1 MKQESSEG
9 CPRCDDYDEVVEE
22 LKKEKEN
29 KDREVKSQLQKCEER
44 HKKKDTKIKGMEKK
58 ILTMTI
64 IAVVAGTILGKDFID
79 EIASYFKS
87 FNDVKDSA
95 SKLIGSTDTTEQT
108 KDLVKNDNED
118 STEEFD
124 DAFVLVPAPREI
136 DMSSWTSLI
145 AMSDLNNNIIQP
157 YYGNSIIDSL
167 VDSQNQSL
175 TSLILETTLESFEP
189 EMSMMNMSSLSD
201 IYSMTSFGEEVIDF
215 SLPFSGLEFDIDEPF
230 LPLSV
235 PPAIVPETG
244 SIVPLCLATFTLGFR
259 RKRK

>member
-9 CPRCDDYDEVVEE
+9 CPRCDDYNEVVEE

-64 IAVVAGTILGKDFID
+64 IAVVAGTVLGKDFID

-87 FNDVKDSA
+87 FNDVADNA
-95 SKLIGSTDTTEQT
+95 SKLIGSADLPEQP
-108 KDLVKNDNED
+108 KELAKNDNED

-145 AMSDLNNNIIQP
+145 AMADLNNDIIQP
-157 YYGNSIIDSL
+157 YYGNSILDSL

-201 IYSMTSFGEEVIDF
+201 IYSMTSFGEVITVPFIDF
-215 SLPFSGLEFDIDEPF
+215 DFGIDEPVAF
-230 LPLSV
+230 TSL
-235 PPAIVPETG
+235 PPAVVPET
-244 SIVPLCLATFTLGFR
+244 SSFMPLCMATVMCRTR